1 MSTVDPPLW
10 NFSSAPAGWTR
21 TTLGRV
27 LRFGNGS
34 DYSDVEVD
42 EPGYPVYGSGGQF
55 RWAKDWLYDGPSI
68 LFGRKGTVDRPLY
81 VEGRFWTVD
90 TMYYT
95 ALDSKLAWPKFVYY
109 WATRIPFD
117 YYQTNTALPSMTQSD
132 LAGEPILLPPLNEQ
146 RAIADFLDHETAEID
161 AMVSDLEVSL
171 DLLRERR
178 TEVVNQYMYHAVD
191 DRLAIKY
198 LGCLQAG
205 LTLGATYQEPIAEYP
220 YLRVA
225 NVQVGRVDLRDV
237 ATVAVPERTAKTSR
251 LKAGDVLMTE
261 GGDRDKLGR
270 GALWSGKVDPM
281 LHQNHVF
288 AFRCDKALSP
298 KYLVYALEA
307 SEARMYFD
315 LTARQSTNLASTNS
329 TIVKN
334 FKIPRRDILEQE
346 MIVGQIEFEVAE
358 IAQASDDIDRAIT
371 LAKERRAAL
380 ISAAVTGQIDVTAK
394 RKPVAEQLEDDI
406 AQGVHTSS

>member
-1 MSTVDPPLW
+1 MGKSLGLEHVESWTGRLKDVPLT
-10 NFSSAPAGWTR
+10 SS
-21 TTLGRV
+21 
-27 LRFGNGS
+27 
-34 DYSDVEVD
+34 E
-42 EPGYPVYGSGGQF
+42 SGGSKF
-55 RWAKDWLYDGPSI
+55 HSGDI
-68 LFGRKGTVDRPLY
+68 LFGKLRPYLAKVWVADRAGHYIGDFICITPKSSVDPKYLGY
-81 VEGRFWTVD
+81 VLRTPEVIEWASSEAYGSKMPRAEWS
-90 TMYYT
+90 
-95 ALDSKLAWPKFVYY
+95 ALRECRTPMCSV
-109 WATRIPFD
+109 
-117 YYQTNTALPSMTQSD
+117 
-132 LAGEPILLPPLNEQ
+132 GEQ

-161 AMVSDLEVSL
+161 AMVSDLEVSV

-270 GALWSGKVDPM
+270 GALWSGEVDPM

-288 AFRCDKALSP
+288 AFRCDRALSP